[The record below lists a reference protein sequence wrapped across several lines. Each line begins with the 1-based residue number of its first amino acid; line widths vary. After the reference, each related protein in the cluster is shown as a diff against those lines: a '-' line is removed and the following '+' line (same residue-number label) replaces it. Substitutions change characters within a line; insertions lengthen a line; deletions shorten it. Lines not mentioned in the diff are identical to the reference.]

1 MQPTPRSSGVMVST
15 PIPVALVPTPPPAP
29 QPLPQ
34 APPPPAARSDAQWEM
49 VIPKMA
55 RPAPQRSAAPTIAA
69 RIPPQEIKLPE
80 TKPRETKP
88 LETKPSADASPVSES
103 AVSFYTLQESFMPR
117 RWKLLILAGV
127 TVLALGLIAWVRP
140 KSSQPGADASAIQPA
155 AGAWSRRTAYLI
167 GSKEPREIVVYDG
180 SAGLEDYR
188 LEFGWTPEPSGVG
201 WIFRAQDSANYYAAK
216 VALVQAGITP
226 AVSVDHFTVVKGVE
240 GPHSRKVI
248 TLTKAVGSVLIRLDA
263 SGPTFTMYLDGS
275 PVDYWNDS
283 RFTSGSLGFYEDRGA
298 RPLVQTLR
306 FTFQK
311 KGGTQ
316 TVLTSLE

>member
-1 MQPTPRSSGVMVST
+1 YVTEPRGAAPVSAPKVQPAPRPSGVMVSS
-15 PIPVALVPTPPPAP
+15 PIPTPQPAPPAS
-29 QPLPQ
+29 
-34 APPPPAARSDAQWEM
+34 RSDAQWEM

-55 RPAPQRSAAPTIAA
+55 RPTPQRTPTPTIAA
-69 RIPPQEIKLPE
+69 ARVPLVEIKPPE
-80 TKPRETKP
+80 SEPP
-88 LETKPSADASPVSES
+88 ADIVPVNER

-117 RWKLLILAGV
+117 RWKLLILAGL
-127 TVLALGLIAWVRP
+127 TILAIGLIAWVRP
-140 KSSQPGADASAIQPA
+140 KASEPEADSSSAQPA
-155 AGAWSRRTAYLI
+155 AGAWSRRTAFLV

-180 SAGLEDYR
+180 SNGLENYR
-188 LEFGWTPEPSGVG
+188 FEFGWTPEPSGVG

-216 VALVQAGITP
+216 VALLQAGITP
-226 AVSVDHFTVVKGVE
+226 AISLEHFTVANGVE
-240 GPHSRKVI
+240 GPHSRKVT
-248 TLTKAVGSVLIRLDA
+248 TLSKATGSVLVRLDA
-263 SGPTFTMYLDGS
+263 SGPAFTLYVDGN

-316 TVLTSLE
+316 TVLASLD